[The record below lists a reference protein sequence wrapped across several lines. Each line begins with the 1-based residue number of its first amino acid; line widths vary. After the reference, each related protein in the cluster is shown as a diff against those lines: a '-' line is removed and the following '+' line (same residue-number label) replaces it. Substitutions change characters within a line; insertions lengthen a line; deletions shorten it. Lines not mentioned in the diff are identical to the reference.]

1 MIPGTQECPTDVLV
15 PFGLELDETT
25 PQRVTSSQNEIKQT
39 CNAQNPRHRPATAA
53 AANRVMLAHF
63 SNEAILLRG
72 VCAEL
77 ARQNACLARAFAVQL
92 ANNGKPARPQH
103 GR

>member
-1 MIPGTQECPTDVLV
+1 L
-15 PFGLELDETT
+15 
-25 PQRVTSSQNEIKQT
+25 S
-39 CNAQNPRHRPATAA
+39 AAATAQVA
-53 AANRVMLAHF
+53 QSAAHGSALALRLSMAALNQSAANHVMLAHF

>member
-1 MIPGTQECPTDVLV
+1 V
-15 PFGLELDETT
+15 
-25 PQRVTSSQNEIKQT
+25 
-39 CNAQNPRHRPATAA
+39 PATAQVAQSA
-53 AANRVMLAHF
+53 AHGSALALRLSMAALNHRVMLAHF